1 MAKGKFLIYRVERHR
16 FQVVST
22 AFIKLR
28 AMIGVD
34 LLVFEVQLIGLGL
47 TDVMQQGYNGDG
59 FHLFGD
65 GNSASVPNSFIQL
78 RHMRWKTFRECS
90 TRPPAKLLWN
100 FVLAG
105 ASKKSVASNRSN
117 SESEPVLCIYF
128 WYAEM
133 KGVFLG
139 SS

>member
-1 MAKGKFLIYRVERHR
+1 MATD
-16 FQVVST
+16 ST
-22 AFIKLR
+22 C
-28 AMIGVD
+28 
-34 LLVFEVQLIGLGL
+34 LG
-47 TDVMQQGYNGDG
+47 
-59 FHLFGD
+59 

-133 KGVFLG
+133 KVSFGFIIKMLLFKVVFYIIGAPQGVP
-139 SS
+139 

>member
-1 MAKGKFLIYRVERHR
+1 MSCSRDTMATD
-16 FQVVST
+16 ST
-22 AFIKLR
+22 C
-28 AMIGVD
+28 
-34 LLVFEVQLIGLGL
+34 LG
-47 TDVMQQGYNGDG
+47 
-59 FHLFGD
+59 

-105 ASKKSVASNRSN
+105 ASKKSVASSRPN

-133 KGVFLG
+133 KVSF
-139 SS
+139 